1 MTFSPPS
8 RPSPLKGE
16 GATSPPPAKR
26 RDSALDIAIAGAG
39 PVGAACALFLLET
52 GFAASRIRLV
62 DARTRAAA
70 ADDSRM
76 IALAH
81 GSAALLARLGVWRD
95 RAEVHATAI
104 EAIHVSQRG
113 RFGRTL
119 ITREE
124 HHVPALGYVIRYGDL
139 VNAFDAAL
147 AERGLAVVRPFK
159 VERVV
164 PDDGS
169 LALELARGATT
180 AATPTAAQAVTLHAR
195 HVVHAEGGLFET
207 QRALSLHRDYAQS
220 ALTAFVTPAL
230 ALTDRLAHT
239 AFERFTEAG
248 PIALLPARTKA
259 GNGYS
264 LVWCG
269 RPDETEA
276 RNALG
281 DAAFLDALH
290 ASFGDRLGPFAAV
303 GTRRVFPLGLNAVA
317 TTARAVSATSAE
329 IAIGNAA
336 QTLHPVAG
344 QGLNLGLRDAFV
356 LAEAMRTHFDHAPA
370 LAAAFIAARR
380 LDRAATVGLTDL
392 MPRAFASGF
401 APTIVARGAALFLL
415 DLLPRA
421 RNLLARQ
428 MMNGQ
433 R

>member
-1 MTFSPPS
+1 M
-8 RPSPLKGE
+8 GV
-16 GATSPPPAKR
+16 
-26 RDSALDIAIAGAG
+26 DIAIAGAG
-39 PVGAACALFLLET
+39 PVGAACALFLLEA
-52 GFAASRIRLV
+52 GMDASRIKLV
-62 DARTRAAA
+62 DARTREAA

-95 RAEVHATAI
+95 RAEQHATAI

-124 HHVPALGYVIRYGDL
+124 HGVPALGYVIRYGDL
-139 VNAFDAAL
+139 VNAFDATL

-169 LALELARGATT
+169 LALELAG
-180 AATPTAAQAVTLHAR
+180 AATSSTTLRTR

-207 QRALSLHRDYAQS
+207 QPARALHRDYAQS
-220 ALTAFVTPAL
+220 ALTTFVMPAL

-248 PIALLPARTKA
+248 PIALLPARTEA

-276 RNALG
+276 RNALA

-290 ASFGDRLGPFAAV
+290 ASFGDRLGPFATV
-303 GTRRVFPLGLNAVA
+303 GARRVFPLGLNAVA
-317 TTARAVSATSAE
+317 TTARAVSETSAE

-344 QGLNLGLRDAFV
+344 QGLNLGLRDAFM
-356 LAEAMRTHFDHAPA
+356 LAEAMRTHFDQAPA

-392 MPRAFASGF
+392 LPRAFSSGF
-401 APTIVARGAALFLL
+401 APTVFARGAALFLL
-415 DLLPRA
+415 DLLPQA

-428 MMNGQ
+428 MMNG
-433 R
+433 RR

>member
-1 MTFSPPS
+1 M
-8 RPSPLKGE
+8 GV
-16 GATSPPPAKR
+16 
-26 RDSALDIAIAGAG
+26 DIAIAGAG
-39 PVGAACALFLLET
+39 PVGAACALFLVEA
-52 GFAASRIRLV
+52 GFDASRIRLV
-62 DARTRAAA
+62 DARTQAAA

-95 RAEVHATAI
+95 RAEPLATPI

-124 HHVPALGYVIRYGDL
+124 HGVPALGYVIRYGDL
-139 VNAFDAAL
+139 VGAFDAAL
-147 AERGLAVVRPFK
+147 AERGLEVVRPFK
-159 VERVV
+159 VESIAS
-164 PDDGS
+164 DDGS
-169 LALELARGATT
+169 LTLELASGEA
-180 AATPTAAQAVTLHAR
+180 PTLCAR
-195 HVVHAEGGLFET
+195 HVVHAEGGLFDK
-207 QRALSLHRDYAQS
+207 QPARALHRDYAQS

-230 ALTDRLAHT
+230 ALSDRLAHT
-239 AFERFTEAG
+239 AFERFTDAG
-248 PIALLPARTKA
+248 PIALLPARH
-259 GNGYS
+259 GGVSGYS

-269 RPDETEA
+269 RPDETEV
-276 RNALG
+276 RSALG

-290 ASFGDRLGPFAAV
+290 AHFGDRLGAFAAV
-303 GTRRVFPLGLNAVA
+303 GARRMFPLGLNAVA

-344 QGLNLGLRDAFV
+344 QGLNLGLRDAFM
-356 LAEAMRTHFDHAPA
+356 LAQAMRTHFDDAPA
-370 LAAAFIAARR
+370 LTAAFSAARR

-392 MPRAFASGF
+392 MPRAFASRF

-415 DLLPRA
+415 DLIPQA

-433 R
+433 RLPLRNVPFPDRILDDERECLRIK